1 MACVNFQLR
10 SIGDVEDANVTQE
23 EVVEET
29 EGLGCVG
36 EEKSANKVEG
46 FHITI
51 NGGYSIDHIL
61 LHLYSPQE
69 QQGSQLAPLRPP
81 HDQAALSMQRLH
93 EIEPN
98 TRQVNVRRSQTGHH
112 LSLGQRCHLA
122 APTITQLD
130 QS

>member
-36 EEKSANKVEG
+36 EEESANKVEG

-69 QQGSQLAPLRPP
+69 QQGPKLAPLRPP

-98 TRQVNVRRSQTGHH
+98 TRQINVRRPKTGHH
-112 LSLGQRCHLA
+112 LSLGQRCHRA